1 MNELR
6 IFENEEFGV
15 VRTITVGKETW
26 FVAVDVAK
34 ALGYQNGSRDI
45 NRHVDDEDKKEHI
58 LHDGYQNR
66 TVTIINESGLYSMIF
81 GSKLE
86 SARKFK
92 KWVTGE
98 VLPQI
103 RETGSYSINEKSD
116 SYTIENP
123 AERARRWAEEYEE
136 RVALEAKVK
145 ELEPKAHVHDQLL
158 DSSFLVNFRDAAKEI
173 GISQSQFTGWLK
185 ENGYVYSNS
194 AGELRPMEQYMSSGL
209 FAMKPYQNPYNGY
222 CSSRTFITPRGLSAF
237 KIMLDTIGHNR
248 DTMRKHG
255 GRNKAVKRG

>member
-1 MNELR
+1 MNELK
-6 IFENEEFGV
+6 IFENAEFGP
-15 VRTITVGKETW
+15 VRTILIDGEPWFVGKD
-26 FVAVDVAK
+26 VAV
-34 ALGYQNGSRDI
+34 ALGYSNHRDALY
-45 NRHVDDEDKKEHI
+45 RHVDGDDKRESRI
-58 LHDGYQNR
+58 ATTSGEQTMN
-66 TVTIINESGLYSMIF
+66 IINESGMYSLIF
-81 GSKLE
+81 GSRLD
-86 SARKFK
+86 SAKKFK
-92 KWVTGE
+92 KWVTSE
-98 VLPQI
+98 VLPKI
-103 RETGSYSINEKSD
+103 RKTGSYSFDKESD
-116 SYTIENP
+116 SYTIEDP
-123 AERARRWAEEYEE
+123 AARARRWAEEYEE

-185 ENGYVYSNS
+185 DNGYVYSNS

-248 DTMRKHG
+248 DTMKKHG
-255 GRNKAVKRG
+255 GRNKAGKRG